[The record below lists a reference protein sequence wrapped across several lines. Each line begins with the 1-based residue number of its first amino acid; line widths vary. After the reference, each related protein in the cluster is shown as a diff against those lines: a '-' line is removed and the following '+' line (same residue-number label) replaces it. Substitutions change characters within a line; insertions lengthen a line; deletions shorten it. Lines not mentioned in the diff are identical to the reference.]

1 MNLGVGAYRDDAG
14 KPYVLES
21 VRIAEKRILD
31 QKLDHE
37 YLPIA
42 GLASFTKAA
51 AQLALGADSVH
62 IKEKRVFQREE
73 KKKEKERERGKGR
86 RRRRGGEAKE
96 ERSEGKGEKKVKKP

>member
-1 MNLGVGAYRDDAG
+1 MNLGVGAYRGDDG
-14 KPYVLES
+14 KPYVLDS

-62 IKEKRVFQREE
+62 IKEKRVWFFNMNIIFLYYSSPFSLCR
-73 KKKEKERERGKGR
+73 
-86 RRRRGGEAKE
+86 
-96 ERSEGKGEKKVKKP
+96 